1 MLQLDQAWQS
11 WLTENV
17 ARGCSSEAMIDTMVS
32 AGFDRSTATGAVL
45 LFSQAE
51 SNAASAVPAPDT
63 RRSAAA
69 KVTNYQYDPIP
80 IASGNRIDLGDREA
94 KVLMRCERPQ
104 IVVFGDVFSHE
115 ECDELIRRS
124 RDKVERSTIVN
135 PITGARDVI
144 DDRSS
149 KGTYFNLCEDDF
161 IATLDRRIA
170 RLMNWPMENGEGFQ
184 VLHYNVGA
192 EYRAHFDYFP
202 PTDSG
207 SAPHLAVAG
216 QRVSTLVMYLNDVD
230 EGGETY
236 FPDVGV
242 AVTPSKGGAAYFRY
256 FNQLGQLDPL
266 TLHGGAP
273 VVKGEKWIMTKWMR
287 ERRYG

>member
-1 MLQLDQAWQS
+1 MPQLDQVWRS
-11 WLTENV
+11 WLTDNF
-17 ARGCSSEAMIDTMVS
+17 ARGCSSESVIDAMVA

-45 LFSQAE
+45 LFSY
-51 SNAASAVPAPDT
+51 SNANAAPASAAKDT
-63 RRSAAA
+63 PQRAAA
-69 KVTNYQYDPIP
+69 LATNYQYDPIP
-80 IASGNRIDLGDREA
+80 IASGSRIDVGDREV

-124 RDKVERSTIVN
+124 RDKVKRSTTVN
-135 PITGARDVI
+135 PVTGAYDII
-144 DDRSS
+144 DRRSS
-149 KGTYFNLCEDDF
+149 EGTFFKRCEDDF
-161 IATLDRRIA
+161 IARLDRRIA

-184 VLHYNVGA
+184 ILHYGIGA
-192 EYRAHFDYFP
+192 EYREHFDYFP
-202 PTDSG
+202 PTDPG
-207 SAPHLAVAG
+207 SAPHLAMAG

-230 EGGETY
+230 EGGETF
-236 FPDVGV
+236 FPDVGL

-256 FNQLGQLDPL
+256 FNRLGQVDPL

-287 ERRYG
+287 EREYG